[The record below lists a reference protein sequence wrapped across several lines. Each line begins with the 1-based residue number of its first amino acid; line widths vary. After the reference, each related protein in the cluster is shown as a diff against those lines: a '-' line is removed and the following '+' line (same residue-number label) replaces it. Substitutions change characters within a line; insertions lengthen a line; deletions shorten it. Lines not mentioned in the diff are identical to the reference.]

1 MNKMPHK
8 YSLLVYLLIANSIT
22 WLGWIPGL
30 LIGAQ
35 QGYAMPTYDT
45 YGQLFGSG
53 FVNSQHMLLG
63 IAFQLAVYG
72 PLIGGLVA
80 TWMDGGRDGLADL
93 WQRVINWSIGVRWYL
108 AALVITLLIPGLPVI
123 IFSLAGGFAPST
135 YPISYILFVFVLQIF
150 TSGLGEEPGWRGF
163 LLPRLQARISG
174 EKYVWI
180 LGLIWAVWHYPLVIF
195 QTMSMMQNVTAPQ
208 MVITIIM
215 ALAGQTMALIGI
227 SFIYVWLYNQTRS
240 VFLMIVFH
248 ALSNTFTS
256 WLISYL
262 AEPQAVSIF
271 MALMP
276 WAIVVLMQKRLG
288 KEQFPGMPRY
298 QDQA

>member
-1 MNKMPHK
+1 MLFK
-8 YSLLVYLLIANSIT
+8 LL
-22 WLGWIPGL
+22 
-30 LIGAQ
+30 Q
-35 QGYAMPTYDT
+35 
-45 YGQLFGSG
+45 
-53 FVNSQHMLLG
+53 
-63 IAFQLAVYG
+63 
-72 PLIGGLVA
+72 
-80 TWMDGGRDGLADL
+80 
-93 WQRVINWSIGVRWYL
+93 
-108 AALVITLLIPGLPVI
+108 
-123 IFSLAGGFAPST
+123 
-135 YPISYILFVFVLQIF
+135 YILFVFVVQIL

-256 WLISYL
+256 WLTSYL